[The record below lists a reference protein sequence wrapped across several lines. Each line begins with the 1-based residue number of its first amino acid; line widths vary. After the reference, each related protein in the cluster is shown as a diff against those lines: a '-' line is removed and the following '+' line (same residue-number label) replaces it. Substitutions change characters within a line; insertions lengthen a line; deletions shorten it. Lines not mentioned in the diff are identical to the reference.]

1 MAGTLSIFGTQQ
13 FKPSGAYAV
22 PISGGKLYT
31 LAAGETNTPQTVYQ
45 DVGLTIAHPNPITL
59 DESGFVPPAY
69 VADGYLKYRLTDA
82 DGVTIREYDNQMVV
96 GPSSGSGGGGGG
108 GVDPTT
114 VFATGYSMW
123 QPFSGSLTG
132 WVRENGRTIGSATSG
147 ATERANPDCEPLFSF
162 IWNNYSDTLC
172 PVSTGRGVSA
182 SADWSAN
189 KTIQLLDF
197 RNCAPAGLDDMGN
210 SAAGGFANV
219 PVVTGGVTTAGS
231 VIGESLHTLTEGE
244 LAQHDHTVFPHD
256 PQHDHDQ
263 LGTAQGS
270 GMGGPGGLPYTF
282 PQSAKTS
289 KSSTGITLWSDG
301 DGTGT
306 QNKVGK
312 SGSNTA
318 HNNVQK
324 TVLGTFYRKL

>member
-1 MAGTLSIFGTQQ
+1 
-13 FKPSGAYAV
+13 
-22 PISGGKLYT
+22 
-31 LAAGETNTPQTVYQ
+31 
-45 DVGLTIAHPNPITL
+45 
-59 DESGFVPPAY
+59 
-69 VADGYLKYRLTDA
+69 
-82 DGVTIREYDNQMVV
+82 
-96 GPSSGSGGGGGG
+96 
-108 GVDPTT
+108 
-114 VFATGYSMW
+114 MW

-147 ATERANPDCEPLFSF
+147 ATERANADCQALFSF

-219 PVVTGGVTTAGS
+219 PVVTGSVTTPGS
-231 VIGESLHTLTEGE
+231 VIGESLHTLTVEE
-244 LAQHDHTVFPHD
+244 HAEHDHTVFLHD
-256 PQHDHDQ
+256 PGHTHSVSIAIQAT
-263 LGTAQGS
+263 GA
-270 GMGGPGGLPYTF
+270 GGPGGTPIPNGGPINTA
-282 PQSAKTS
+282 SAT
-289 KSSTGITLWSDG
+289 TGITLWSDG
-301 DGTGT
+301 DNTGT

>member
-114 VFATGYSMW
+114 VFQTGDVMW
-123 QPFSGSLTG
+123 LDVQGTRTG
-132 WVRENGRTIGSATSG
+132 WVRDNGRTIGSATSG
-147 ATERANPDCEPLFSF
+147 ATERANADCEALFNWL
-162 IWNNYSDTLC
+162 WNNYSDTFC
-172 PVSTGRGVSA
+172 PVSTGRGTSA

-189 KTIQLLDF
+189 KTIQL
-197 RNCAPAGLDDMGN
+197 RNKQNCVPGGLDDMGAT
-210 SAAGGFANV
+210 AAGGFANV
-219 PVVTGGVTTAGS
+219 PVVSGGVTTASS
-231 VIGESLHTLTEGE
+231 VIGESLHTLTVEE
-244 LAQHDHTVFPHD
+244 HAEHDHSVFLHD
-256 PQHDHDQ
+256 PGHLHNY
-263 LGTAQGS
+263 GAVNNSFGS
-270 GMGGPGGLPYTF
+270 GSGSGLVSGTNF
-282 PQSAKTS
+282 TTTSAT
-289 KSSTGITLWSDG
+289 TGITLWSDG
-301 DGTGT
+301 DNTGT